1 LDKNQILKEFSSDP
15 DKYYNVKLFQEQGF
29 VRKSCS
35 KCGRFFWTLDADR
48 TLCPD
53 DGTDTYSF
61 IGEPPTSKRFDYTQ
75 AWKQVEEFFVK
86 NNHTS
91 VSRYPVVCR
100 WRDDLYFTI
109 ASIVDF
115 QRIMGSKV
123 VFEFPANPLVVPQT
137 CLRFKDLENVG
148 VTGRHFSSFCMIGQH
163 SVPNKDLLENH
174 VPNVGD
180 SFGLWMQIGHFVQMM
195 EQILIHSLVNH
206 QHQKDLIIHKLGNK
220 LKNFL

>member
-29 VRKSCS
+29 VRKSCT
-35 KCGRFFWTLDADR
+35 KCKRFFWTLDANR

-61 IGEPPTSKRFDYTQ
+61 IGEPPTTKRFDYTQ

-115 QRIMGSKV
+115 QRVMGSKV

-163 SVPNKDLLENH
+163 SVPNNEGYWKDECVDLDYRLLT
-174 VPNVGD
+174 D
-180 SFGLWMQIGHFVQMM
+180 QFGIKKEEVVFV
-195 EQILIHSLVNH
+195 EDVWA
-206 QHQKDLIIHKLGNK
+206 GGG
-220 LKNFL
+220 